1 MKSLNNKVDD
11 YSIAREYYIDIYNLL
26 GYLEEDWD
34 NSSNFVG
41 STVVR
46 IRESIWGQINNE
58 EL

>member
-11 YSIAREYYIDIYNLL
+11 YSIAREYYMDIYHLL

-34 NSSNFVG
+34 NSINFVG
-41 STVVR
+41 SPVALMK
-46 IRESIWGQINNE
+46 ESIWGQINNE